1 MVPGQIVV
9 LELDCEAAL
18 LGQLVLAERTGSD
31 SFDDRELFVLNLI
44 VKNSVQ
50 TGLIGFISG
59 FKCNQNYNVIM
70 PLRNIMYDVIQY
82 LNPKLIW
89 WSDSSINHR
98 SLHSLPTSRSRNI
111 FYLLGSNQKNL
122 LAQYVW
128 PYLLYNENF
137 SYKTVKLKKNMQ
149 VVEYE
154 VEYR

>member
-70 PLRNIMYDVIQY
+70 PLCNIMYDVIRY

-89 WSDSSINHR
+89 
-98 SLHSLPTSRSRNI
+98 
-111 FYLLGSNQKNL
+111 
-122 LAQYVW
+122 
-128 PYLLYNENF
+128 
-137 SYKTVKLKKNMQ
+137 
-149 VVEYE
+149 
-154 VEYR
+154 

>member
-50 TGLIGFISG
+50 TGLIGFISD
-59 FKCNQNYNVIM
+59 FKCIQNYNAM
-70 PLRNIMYDVIQY
+70 NSMTSLRNFCMLCTKPVKFRY

-89 WSDSSINHR
+89 
-98 SLHSLPTSRSRNI
+98 
-111 FYLLGSNQKNL
+111 
-122 LAQYVW
+122 
-128 PYLLYNENF
+128 
-137 SYKTVKLKKNMQ
+137 
-149 VVEYE
+149 
-154 VEYR
+154 